1 MSKLTIPFYNLLP
14 NLNEAVSVIFTEYT
28 ETHIKGYL
36 AEYKNEVLLNYED
49 ATKKR
54 KVLSWRKIV
63 PLNKQMFAKVED
75 NENVIRV
82 SLVYLYDNKINE
94 KVLTENLNK
103 NNLLVS
109 IFKNLSYNSKI
120 DINELWKD
128 IMYIIDINRREE
140 YDDLPTLFD
149 YCNEE
154 RDSIKDIFINSN
166 HADLYELFLDLLD
179 KYSTEK
185 PNKIISEIE
194 IISNGGIFNTINII
208 KNLILD
214 IKFKHT
220 LKYMSTPIFTFESS
234 SVDSSE
240 KDHNKFIKKLTLAGQ
255 ALNPQT
261 FVRCQN
267 TKSIPL

>member
-1 MSKLTIPFYNLLP
+1 MSKLTIPFYNFQP
-14 NLNEAVSVIFTEYT
+14 NINEAVSVIFTEHT

-36 AEYKNEVLLNYED
+36 TEYEGEVFLNYDD

-54 KVLSWRKIV
+54 KVTSWNKIV
-63 PLNKQMFAKVED
+63 PLNKQMFAKVE
-75 NENVIRV
+75 NEEKVIRV

-109 IFKNLSYNSKI
+109 IFKNLSYYSKI

-128 IMYIIDINRREE
+128 IMYIVDINRREE

-149 YCNEE
+149 YCNDE
-154 RDSIKDIFINSN
+154 RDSIEDIFINSN
-166 HADLYELFLDLLD
+166 HKNLYEPFLDLLD
-179 KYSTEK
+179 KYSKEK

-208 KNLILD
+208 KNLISD

-220 LKYMSTPIFTFESS
+220 LKYLSTPIFTFESS
-234 SVDSSE
+234 SIDSSE
-240 KDHNKFIKKLTLAGQ
+240 KDHLKFIEKLSSAGQ
-255 ALNPQT
+255 KINPQT